1 MWLDFRCQTSKKGFY
16 APLGWLLYLSTP
28 PPTPPT
34 RVSPWVVLLW
44 KNILLSD
51 NSSKDKDKAIISGF
65 HGFPGLTV
73 SPLEGLFISST
84 NEMGAGGG
92 GAKLNLLQ

>member
-1 MWLDFRCQTSKKGFY
+1 MIT
-16 APLGWLLYLSTP
+16 A
-28 PPTPPT
+28 
-34 RVSPWVVLLW
+34 V
-44 KNILLSD
+44 
-51 NSSKDKDKAIISGF
+51 KDKDKANISGF

-84 NEMGAGGG
+84 NDWGGGGGG

>member
-1 MWLDFRCQTSKKGFY
+1 MWLDFRCQKGFY

-28 PPTPPT
+28 RHPPLPLGCPPG
-34 RVSPWVVLLW
+34 WYYFE
-44 KNILLSD
+44 KIFFSD
-51 NSSKDKDKAIISGF
+51 NSSKDKDKAIIS
-65 HGFPGLTV
+65 GFPGLTV

-92 GAKLNLLQ
+92 GAKLKLLK

>member
-1 MWLDFRCQTSKKGFY
+1 MWLDFKCQTSKRVFRHHSAGCY
-16 APLGWLLYLSTP
+16 TWAPPHPPLPLGCP
-28 PPTPPT
+28 PG
-34 RVSPWVVLLW
+34 WYYFE
-44 KNILLSD
+44 KIFFSD

-92 GAKLNLLQ
+92 AKLNLLQ

>member
-1 MWLDFRCQTSKKGFY
+1 M
-16 APLGWLLYLSTP
+16 LYLSTP
-28 PPTPPT
+28 HPPLPLGCPPG
-34 RVSPWVVLLW
+34 WYYFE
-44 KNILLSD
+44 KIFFSD

-84 NEMGAGGG
+84 NERRGGGRLREDQGGRWLKNLCYSGGG
-92 GAKLNLLQ
+92 GK

>member
-16 APLGWLLYLSTP
+16 APLDWLLYLSTP
-28 PPTPPT
+28 HPPLPLGCPPG
-34 RVSPWVVLLW
+34 WYYFE
-44 KNILLSD
+44 KIFFSD
-51 NSSKDKDKAIISGF
+51 NSSKDKDKTNISGF

-84 NEMGAGGG
+84 NERRGGGGGGGG
-92 GAKLNLLQ
+92 GALN

>member
-16 APLGWLLYLSTP
+16 APLGWLLNLSTP
-28 PPTPPT
+28 PHLPLPLGCPPGWYYFEKIFST
-34 RVSPWVVLLW
+34 
-44 KNILLSD
+44 D
-51 NSSKDKDKAIISGF
+51 NSSKDKDKANISGF

-84 NEMGAGGG
+84 NERRGGG
-92 GAKLNLLQ
+92 GWALN